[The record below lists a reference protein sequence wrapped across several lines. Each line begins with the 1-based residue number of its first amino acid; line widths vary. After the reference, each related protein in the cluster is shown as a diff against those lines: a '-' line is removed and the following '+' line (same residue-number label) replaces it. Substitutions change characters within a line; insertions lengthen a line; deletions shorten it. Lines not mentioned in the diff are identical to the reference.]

1 MALLTFNSWEL
12 NGLLMTKHEQAT
24 VFFFYALCIQDSCA
38 VENIWEKEKI
48 QMSNI
53 HIFKIVMVLK

>member
-1 MALLTFNSWEL
+1 MRIKL
-12 NGLLMTKHEQAT
+12 GLLMTKHEQAT
-24 VFFFYALCIQDSCA
+24 VFFFNVLYIQDSCA

-48 QMSNI
+48 QTSNI